1 MASGFKEWQVVCDA
15 LASGR
20 QAIILRKGGIH
31 EGRAGFSFAE
41 ENFFLFPNRFHNQD
55 QFVREGNVVAAP
67 EWVAGDTVSITHYCE
82 ALWARTL
89 TNWDEVAALE
99 PIMFGPRRRSASAST
114 WKARVWPAEASTSPW
129 CGSARW

>member
-1 MASGFKEWQVVCDA
+1 MVCDA

-67 EWVAGDTVSITHYCE
+67 EWVAGDTASITHYCE

-89 TNWDEVAALE
+89 TD
-99 PIMFGPRRRSASAST
+99 
-114 WKARVWPAEASTSPW
+114 
-129 CGSARW
+129 